1 MIFNEYKNNKISSCS
16 DISDNDNDR
25 CQQLSMFLLQRASS
39 LQLPSSAIKGLS
51 AKWWQW
57 AFSFPT
63 DKSPLSDTTGERCNE
78 GDVGKV
84 FFLAGTA
91 GPISSTQTRD
101 CTISHSD
108 AILVPIANAACII
121 SHVCATDKPV
131 TDIKE
136 LKKQVSSQ
144 ANLVTLAEATITID
158 GNDVKLNP
166 QRVQSPLFK
175 TSVVPNNPFN
185 EPPIEKGI
193 AFADGFWILLK
204 PFPIGEHTLHFKGV
218 FDLGQNDFVVEL
230 TYHLT
235 VK

>member
-1 MIFNEYKNNKISSCS
+1 MSTKITRLVLVQTFV
-16 DISDNDNDR
+16 IMA
-25 CQQLSMFLLQRASS
+25 MFAAATIYGPASAASS
-39 LQLPSSAIKGLS
+39 LQLPNSVIKGLS

-63 DKSPLSDTTGERCNE
+63 DKSPLSDTTGERCDK
-78 GDVGKV
+78 GDVGKI

-108 AILVPIANAACII
+108 AILVPIANAACIV

-136 LKKQVSSQ
+136 LKKQVASQ
-144 ANLVTLAEATITID
+144 ANLVVLAESKATITID
-158 GNDVKLNP
+158 GQNVNLNL

-185 EPPIEKGI
+185 EPPIEKGT
-193 AFADGFWILLK
+193 AFADGYWVLLK
-204 PFPIGEHTLHFKGV
+204 PLPIGEHTLHFKGV
-218 FDLGQNDFVVEL
+218 FDLGQDDFVVEL
-230 TYHLT
+230 TYHIT
-235 VK
+235 VT